1 MLWQGRL
8 GKVSLVGAGYGEVRH
23 GTAGELWL
31 VWVRLGA
38 VRQGRR
44 GRASLGEFGQGKARC
59 GRHGESWFVLA
70 RSCKAWQAWS
80 LNILTEVDYMSAYA
94 WKTASYIKANADVAG
109 KMCEE
114 LEKDGGLTPERLLE
128 ANKEESAPLHN
139 EFEWKDTI
147 AAHKYRIE
155 QARHIIQCLITIP
168 EGQSEEAKPVRAFVV
183 TGQIAK
189 YEHINAVL
197 KSEDKYE
204 LMLEQALRE
213 LKSFQQKYSTLK
225 ELTPLFETINA
236 ISA

>member
-1 MLWQGRL
+1 
-8 GKVSLVGAGYGEVRH
+8 
-23 GTAGELWL
+23 
-31 VWVRLGA
+31 
-38 VRQGRR
+38 
-44 GRASLGEFGQGKARC
+44 
-59 GRHGESWFVLA
+59 
-70 RSCKAWQAWS
+70 
-80 LNILTEVDYMSAYA
+80 MSAYA

-139 EFEWKDTI
+139 EFEWEDTI

-197 KSEDKYE
+197 KNEDKYE